1 MLSAIKSF
9 FVPIQAPP
17 APTDVIPVSVNW
29 FPHRQCNYECSFCF
43 HTSKNSFILPLDQG
57 KQALRELA
65 EAGMRKLNISGGEP
79 FLHPTYLG
87 EVFKFCKEELGLEST
102 SVVNNGSKVTEKW
115 LDQYGQYLDIMAISC
130 DTFDVETDLKHG
142 RAENGK
148 PTHIRRVFEVVQW
161 CKERGIRVKLNSV
174 ITKHNFEEDMNDSIH
189 ELAPFRW
196 KVFQVLLLEGEND
209 GAENGALRDARDLL
223 ITKDQFQS
231 FLTRHKEQKCL
242 VPEDNE
248 AMKDSY
254 LLLDEEMR
262 RVKKRHPLISRLNPQ
277 RACIHPK
284 TPGRSILEVGV
295 RQAMQDAGFDNKAFI
310 ERGGVFDWTRE
321 QLPPPSMEW

>member
-1 MLSAIKSF
+1 MKPKEKGGRVDTRLNVYGINNLKIAGKWRSLGLLRFIDHLRF
-9 FVPIQAPP
+9 
-17 APTDVIPVSVNW
+17 
-29 FPHRQCNYECSFCF
+29 RQCNYECTFCF
-43 HTSKNSFILPLDQG
+43 HTSKNSFILPLDQA
-57 KQALRELA
+57 KEALRALA
-65 EAGMRKLNISGGEP
+65 DAGMRKLNISGGEP
-79 FLHPTYLG
+79 FLHPAYLG

-115 LDQYGQYLDIMAISC
+115 LDQYGPHLDIMAISC
-130 DTFDVETDLKHG
+130 DTFEVDTDLKHG

-174 ITKHNFEEDMNDSIH
+174 ITKHNFEEDMNTSIS

-223 ITKDQFQS
+223 ITKNQFQS
-231 FLTRHKEQKCL
+231 FLDRHKEQTCL
-242 VPEDNE
+242 VPEDND

-262 RVKKRHPLISRLNPQ
+262 FLNCSQ
-277 RACIHPK
+277 SGK
-284 TPGRSILEVGV
+284 TPGRSVLEVGV
-295 RQAMQDAGFDNKAFI
+295 PQAMQDAGFDNKAFI
-310 ERGGVFDWTRE
+310 ERGGVFEWTRE
-321 QLPPPSMEW
+321 LAPPPSTEW